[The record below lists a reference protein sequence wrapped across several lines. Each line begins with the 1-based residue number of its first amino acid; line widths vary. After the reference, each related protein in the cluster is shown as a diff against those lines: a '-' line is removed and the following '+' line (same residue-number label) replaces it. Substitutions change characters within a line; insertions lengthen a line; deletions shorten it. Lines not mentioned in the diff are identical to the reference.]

1 MLYVFLQGGV
11 EAKTSPI
18 IDINEL
24 RIGKLLGEGGFGT
37 VYEAKWKKKVV
48 AAKVY
53 RGNLLKNLS
62 REIQILTS
70 LPPHPHMLTF
80 FGAALSSDAINTY
93 IITELASNG
102 SLYDYL
108 HERKEVPSSDQRVW
122 EPQWAVGT
130 LLCSHLVTTDGQTT
144 QQKVATRTFRGVIS
158 MQDSPCCSLHDL
170 PDQEVIGSVVFLSRP
185 NS

>member
-1 MLYVFLQGGV
+1 M
-11 EAKTSPI
+11 
-18 IDINEL
+18 
-24 RIGKLLGEGGFGT
+24 
-37 VYEAKWKKKVV
+37 YEAKWKKKVV

-62 REIQILTS
+62 REIQILAS

-130 LLCSHLVTTDGQTT
+130 LLYSHPVTTDGQTT
-144 QQKVATRTFRGVIS
+144 QQKVATRTFRCYIYAR
-158 MQDSPCCSLHDL
+158 LTRL
-170 PDQEVIGSVVFLSRP
+170 LSSRSARSKSDWKRCLLIP
-185 NS
+185 T